1 MIELP
6 DEKWTPYVTVIGIG
20 ELGVRVLLRLS
31 EQQREDVKLCAIVSD
46 KTQIAGHE
54 NRFSEVFVGDS
65 ETTEQQ
71 SDFHH
76 LIQNSIMFLV
86 VADTTDAF
94 SERMVSAI
102 TATEQKYESYSCYC
116 DRYAK
121 RQQNIVS
128 FAMLI
133 TPTGNEE
140 QGDYIHQTR
149 AIYMTP
155 DGLRRQCE
163 IQPELFADEVGVI
176 AEMAAGFANMLLL
189 NVIFGL
195 DVADIYFAFA
205 RSGKMTAVFGQGN
218 TSEEA
223 VDDLL
228 LAARNSVIDLKRGE
242 LAVFSLSA
250 ARMRLSVYEMNE
262 AIEGFVNRIERDT
275 DSISGDSFTL
285 LSAPFDDSL
294 GDKVKIFAVF
304 CERNEEK
311 DEDILVK

>member
-31 EQQREDVKLCAIVSD
+31 EQQREDLKLCAIVSD
-46 KTQIAGHE
+46 KTQMAGHE
-54 NRFSEVFVGDS
+54 NQFSAVFVGDVKML
-65 ETTEQQ
+65 EQQ

-228 LAARNSVIDLKRGE
+228 LAARNRGMDLKRCE
-242 LAVFSLSA
+242 LAVFSMSGA
-250 ARMRLSVYEMNE
+250 SNRLSIYDVNE
-262 AIEGFVNRIERDT
+262 APELMAKKVGRDL
-275 DSISGDSFTL
+275 DSLSGDSLTL
-285 LSAPFDDSL
+285 LSGPIDDSL
-294 GDKVKIFAVF
+294 GNTLKILAVF
-304 CERNEEK
+304 CEMKREEC
-311 DEDILVK
+311 LF